1 MKMAKFDEAYAITLN
16 FEGSYG
22 NDSDDVGGE
31 TYKGISRNH
40 HPNWKGWMVVDGHK
54 NSVTF
59 EQDLQND
66 EDLQRL
72 IKEFYK
78 ANFWDINLLD
88 RISSQNIANEM
99 FDTGVNMGV
108 SRAAMFLQIALNYLN
123 KNEKL
128 YEDLVVDGKI
138 GNKTFS
144 AVNIILNNGEEN
156 LLYKVLNI
164 LQGYHYLEYMSKS
177 PTQEKFARGWF
188 SRVEFLK

>member
-1 MKMAKFDEAYAITLN
+1 MAN
-16 FEGSYG
+16 FETAYKITMSNEGGYA
-22 NDSDDVGGE
+22 NDPDDVGGE
-31 TYKGISRNH
+31 TYKGISRNY
-40 HPNWKGWMVVDGHK
+40 HPNWKGWTIVDSHK

-59 EQDLQND
+59 EQDLKND

-72 IKEFYK
+72 VKEFYK
-78 ANFWDINLLD
+78 ANFWDVNLLD
-88 RISSQNIANEM
+88 RFSSQNIGNEM

-177 PTQEKFARGWF
+177 PTQEKFARSWF

>member
-1 MKMAKFDEAYAITLN
+1 MAN
-16 FEGSYG
+16 FETAYKITMSNEGGYA
-22 NDSDDVGGE
+22 NDPDDVGGE
-31 TYKGISRNH
+31 TYKGISRNY
-40 HPNWKGWMVVDGHK
+40 HPNWKGWTIVDGHK

-59 EQDLQND
+59 EQDLKND

-72 IKEFYK
+72 VKEFYK
-78 ANFWDINLLD
+78 ANFWDVNLLD
-88 RISSQNIANEM
+88 RFSSQNIGNEM

-177 PTQEKFARGWF
+177 PTQEKFARSWF